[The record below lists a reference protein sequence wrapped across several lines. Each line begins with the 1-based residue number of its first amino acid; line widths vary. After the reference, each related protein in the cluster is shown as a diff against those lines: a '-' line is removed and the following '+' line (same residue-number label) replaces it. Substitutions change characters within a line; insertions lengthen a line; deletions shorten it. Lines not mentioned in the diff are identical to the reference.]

1 MAPFKSDQPLRLSTP
16 GRDVLRCLIWDCS
29 LCGPD
34 PALNEALSWISGA
47 KWKNKESRDRLL
59 KIEGPLNE
67 ILSASHPVSVMKIE
81 RPAPKPAD
89 PQAAMNRVMSQMLKS
104 MPMGDRI
111 EIHPDHILVRGERDQ
126 YRIGMDG
133 VITRRSGVKAR
144 VNLDAM
150 PSYITQMLQ
159 PAIDAMDLAQGMF
172 QPNQMRLFSLAYILA
187 NDTQWENAIE

>member
-1 MAPFKSDQPLRLSTP
+1 
-16 GRDVLRCLIWDCS
+16 
-29 LCGPD
+29 
-34 PALNEALSWISGA
+34 
-47 KWKNKESRDRLL
+47 
-59 KIEGPLNE
+59 
-67 ILSASHPVSVMKIE
+67 
-81 RPAPKPAD
+81 
-89 PQAAMNRVMSQMLKS
+89 MLKS

-111 EIHPDHILVRGERDQ
+111 EIHPDHILVRGERDH

-150 PSYITQMLQ
+150 PPYITQMLQ

>member
-1 MAPFKSDQPLRLSTP
+1 M
-16 GRDVLRCLIWDCS
+16 
-29 LCGPD
+29 
-34 PALNEALSWISGA
+34 
-47 KWKNKESRDRLL
+47 

-67 ILSASHPVSVMKIE
+67 ILSASHPESVMKID

-89 PQAAMNRVMSQMLKS
+89 PQAAMSNVMRQMLKAT
-104 MPMGDRI
+104 PVADRI
-111 EIHPDHILVRGERDQ
+111 EIHPDHILVRGERDH

-133 VITRRSGVKAR
+133 IVTRRSGLRAR

-159 PAIDAMDLAQGMF
+159 PAIDAMDLSQGMF

-187 NDTQWENAIE
+187 NDAQWENAIE